1 MPSYGML
8 RLIARAVATVGFV
21 GYAPVAPGSAGSL
34 VGWIV
39 GLILASVES
48 APLTSHATGVFLGV
62 SAGVIGCFLIG
73 VLASGAVE
81 RQSGEHDPAT
91 VVIDEFVGMWAVVQA
106 CPFVVLV
113 PWLALAS
120 FALFR
125 VFDIFK
131 PPPLKWLARS
141 PGGWGIMLD
150 DLGASIYAAA
160 ILWLL
165 YVLMSRYVQ
174 PLG

>member
-1 MPSYGML
+1 MPSCGM
-8 RLIARAVATVGFV
+8 RLVARAIATVGFV
-21 GYAPVAPGSAGSL
+21 GYAPVAPGTAGSL

-48 APLTSHATGVFLGV
+48 ALTPAVVLGV

-73 VLASGAVE
+73 VLSSGAME
-81 RQSGEHDPAT
+81 RHTKEHDPPYI
-91 VVIDEFVGMWAVVQA
+91 VVDEFVGMWAVIQA

-125 VFDIFK
+125 LFDILK
-131 PPPLKWLARS
+131 PPPLKWLARM

-150 DLGASIYAAA
+150 DLGASGYTAAL
-160 ILWLL
+160 LWLA
-165 YVLMSRYVQ
+165 YVLVSRYVH

>member
-1 MPSYGML
+1 M
-8 RLIARAVATVGFV
+8 RLVVRAIATVGFV
-21 GYAPVAPGSAGSL
+21 GYAPVAPGTAGSL

-48 APLTSHATGVFLGV
+48 APFTPHATGVFLGV
-62 SAGVIGCFLIG
+62 SAGIIGCVLIG

-81 RQSGEHDPAT
+81 RHSGEHDPSY
-91 VVIDEFVGMWAVVQA
+91 VVVDEFVGMWAVVQA

-120 FALFR
+120 FVLFR
-125 VFDIFK
+125 FFDILK

-150 DLGASIYAAA
+150 DLGASVYSAA
-160 ILWLL
+160 ILWLVYFL
-165 YVLMSRYVQ
+165 VSRYVQ